1 MVGSRRWLWGFPS
14 VSCDLGLGRG
24 RDLFGNWPGSDW
36 KKCPESLGTFF
47 WLFLCHR
54 CAPLSLWPPVAPH
67 PDGTSPH
74 GRHELPLGSIPY
86 SWEWVRG
93 PPPRPIRTVLRLQ
106 KDWLCPVAVDRSSKG
121 GPRELAHIFKGATS
135 LHYPESVRWPS
146 YECCQRGPE
155 N

>member
-1 MVGSRRWLWGFPS
+1 MWTGPVWELAWIRLEETSGVSRHLLLALPVPPLWPP
-14 VSCDLGLGRG
+14 VWSCAL
-24 RDLFGNWPGSDW
+24 
-36 KKCPESLGTFF
+36 
-47 WLFLCHR
+47 
-54 CAPLSLWPPVAPH
+54 LSLWPPVASH
-67 PDGTSPH
+67 PDGTSPRR
-74 GRHELPLGSIPY
+74 RHKLPLGSIPY

-106 KDWLCPVAVDRSSKG
+106 KDWLCPVAVDQSSKG

-146 YECCQRGPE
+146 YECYQRGPE